1 LLCGSDADAHL
12 ARNSSLAMRRCE
24 RHNALGANVPPTRKS
39 RLDLA
44 GLLSPTQDG
53 AALEERL
60 IWRCAHVTLTPAQL
74 AEVAALGARLDE
86 PAWERMVALAQ
97 ANGVGNL
104 LFTHIAAAGLLS
116 RAPESVIARLR
127 QRYGAVIVAT
137 RRMEVALARLL
148 PQLYDAQGPV
158 IIVKGITLSR
168 RLYGNI
174 ALRPISDIDM
184 LARPERAPRWIA
196 ALRAAGFEPVAGKSQ
211 RLSKHVLRFREM
223 QFQNAS
229 GQVVEMHVNVCRYP
243 DYQRAF
249 PAGEV
254 WARARP
260 LEGMNGHALSL
271 ASADEL
277 CFLCMHYAVQHQI
290 GRLIWLVDVAE
301 IVRRVPDEQSWDALV
316 EDIIA
321 RGAAAPVAVTLAQ
334 ARALLDA
341 PMPIN
346 AWERLRSAALEPAER
361 RAWASATRPMS
372 GARWYL
378 SQLRAV
384 RTPMERATLLWNG
397 GAALTRRLRRR
408 QRPSPLLADETDR

>member
-1 LLCGSDADAHL
+1 MPL
-12 ARNSSLAMRRCE
+12 
-24 RHNALGANVPPTRKS
+24 TRKS
-39 RLDLA
+39 PLDLA

-53 AALEERL
+53 AALEEQL
-60 IWRCAHVTLTPAQL
+60 MWRCARVTLTPADL

-86 PAWERMVALAQ
+86 PAWERMVALAE

-116 RAPESVIARLR
+116 RAPERAITRLR
-127 QRYGAVIVAT
+127 QSYGSVIVAT
-137 RRMEVALARLL
+137 RRMELALARLL
-148 PQLYDAQGPV
+148 PRLYDAQGPV

-168 RLYGNI
+168 SLYGNV
-174 ALRPISDIDM
+174 ALRPISDIDI

-196 ALRAAGFEPVAGKSQ
+196 ALRAVGFEPVAGKSQ

-249 PAGEV
+249 PPGEV
-254 WARARP
+254 WSRARP
-260 LEGMNGHALSL
+260 LEGMNGHALRL
-271 ASADEL
+271 APADEL

-290 GRLIWLVDVAE
+290 GRLIWLVDVTE
-301 IVRRVPDEQSWDALV
+301 IVSRVPDKQSWAALV
-316 EDIIA
+316 DNIIA
-321 RGAAAPVAVTLAQ
+321 RGAAGPVAVTLAQ

-346 AWERLRSAALEPAER
+346 AWERLRAAALEPAER
-361 RAWASATRPMS
+361 RTWASAMRPMS

-384 RTPMERATLLWNG
+384 QTPMERATLLWNG
-397 GAALTRRLRRR
+397 GAALTRRIRRG
-408 QRPSPLLADETDR
+408 QHPSPLLPDEMDG